1 MPGAN
6 CSIVHC
12 ATSRRTKGIG
22 IFRLPS
28 EKSAAGANDEAHQK
42 WRDLFLG
49 AILSG
54 REKDASFTEQI
65 KKGNVFVCEKHF
77 NENDFDVCK

>member
-1 MPGAN
+1 MPGPN

-12 ATSRRTKGIG
+12 GTSRRTKGIG

-28 EKSAAGANDEAHQK
+28 DKSGDEAHKK
-42 WRDLFLG
+42 WRDSLLV

-54 REKDASFTEQI
+54 REKDQSFIELI
-65 KKGNVFVCEKHF
+65 KKSNVFVCERHF
-77 NENDFDVCK
+77 NANDFDVCKSN